1 MRARIAGVI
10 LSLLAGIGVSSRS
23 LAEEETSPTAAAYRP
38 LSVEERDEF
47 LRSMARSLESVRSMR
62 ADFVQERRLSLF
74 LDTLTAKGIC
84 CFERPNKLRWELSE
98 PYVTVLIYNGKKV
111 AKFDRVD
118 GRFRR
123 MNLGAEDL
131 LREVLGQVIGWIKGD
146 FKDAKELYEIR
157 LLKGSD
163 YRLVLRPR
171 SKDLRKMIEAVEL
184 SIDPASLRVRCVTV
198 REPQDDCLE
207 IRFLK
212 EQLNPPFDPGTF
224 DPKDPLLPKAPASG
238 DETSQDD

>member
-1 MRARIAGVI
+1 
-10 LSLLAGIGVSSRS
+10 
-23 LAEEETSPTAAAYRP
+23 
-38 LSVEERDEF
+38 
-47 LRSMARSLESVRSMR
+47 
-62 ADFVQERRLSLF
+62 
-74 LDTLTAKGIC
+74 
-84 CFERPNKLRWELSE
+84 
-98 PYVTVLIYNGKKV
+98 V